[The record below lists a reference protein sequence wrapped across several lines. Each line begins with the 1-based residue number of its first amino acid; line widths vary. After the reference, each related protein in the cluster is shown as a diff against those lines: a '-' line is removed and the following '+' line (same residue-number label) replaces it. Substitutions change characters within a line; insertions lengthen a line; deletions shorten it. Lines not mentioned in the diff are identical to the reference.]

1 MSALVTER
9 QDGWSSSTESGLQ
22 TGSHPTNCIGAAF
35 LVLNRTTRR
44 PGRSLI
50 SIRNL
55 LVSDQVVSVAC
66 QGGDVVV
73 INKYLAEFMGTLI
86 LVFGGSMGILAVGGA
101 TGAAEIVAI
110 GLAFGMSL
118 LAGIWAL
125 AHVSGAHFNPAVT
138 LGMLVEGRI
147 NLSDAVGYWIGQ
159 FAGAAVASLLVAAA
173 SSSEIVA
180 GTMTTFS
187 DRGTAILVE
196 VALTAIFVWVILAV
210 TKTGGKAAPAAIAL
224 TLVGIHISGIP
235 FSGASVNPARSFGP
249 AVVSGEFG
257 DLWVYLVF
265 PMVGA
270 LVAWGLYRLF
280 PAPDSA

>member
-1 MSALVTER
+1 M
-9 QDGWSSSTESGLQ
+9 
-22 TGSHPTNCIGAAF
+22 
-35 LVLNRTTRR
+35 
-44 PGRSLI
+44 
-50 SIRNL
+50 
-55 LVSDQVVSVAC
+55 
-66 QGGDVVV
+66 V

-101 TGAAEIVAI
+101 TGAAEIIAI
-110 GLAFGMSL
+110 GLAFGLSL

-173 SSSEIVA
+173 SSSEVVA
-180 GTMTTFS
+180 GTMTAFS

-210 TKTGGKAAPAAIAL
+210 TRTGGNAAPAAIAL
-224 TLVGIHISGIP
+224 TLVGIHIAGIP

-280 PAPDSA
+280 PAPETT